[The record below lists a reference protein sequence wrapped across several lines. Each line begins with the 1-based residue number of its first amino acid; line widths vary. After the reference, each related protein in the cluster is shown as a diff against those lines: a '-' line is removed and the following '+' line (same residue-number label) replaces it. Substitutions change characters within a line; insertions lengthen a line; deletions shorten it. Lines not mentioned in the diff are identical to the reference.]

1 MIPLLTPFR
10 LPANAPL
17 SAVGVSRFGSKAAP
31 AYVAATSSAS
41 FAALISRAVLR
52 ALRRN
57 GSSVSF
63 DRVIIAPKI
72 SRWRPKCTAA
82 PTAQCDRT
90 RLRQW
95 SPPKREFLRLGL
107 ETFRRFPPKL
117 RILGSLETGVI
128 RENPCKMQAFRVKID
143 HNLRS
148 SEWLA
153 GAGGIEPPNGGIK
166 ISLIFQRFQDPF
178 GKNGRKTLQRFQ

>member
-153 GAGGIEPPNGGIK
+153 DHERIELPH
-166 ISLIFQRFQDPF
+166 SRL
-178 GKNGRKTLQRFQ
+178 KNGL